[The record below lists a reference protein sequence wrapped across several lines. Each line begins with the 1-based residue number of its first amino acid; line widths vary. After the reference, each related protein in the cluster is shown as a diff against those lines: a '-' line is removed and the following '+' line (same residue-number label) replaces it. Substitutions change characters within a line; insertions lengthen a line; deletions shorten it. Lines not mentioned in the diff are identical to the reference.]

1 MVHLRRVSLDRRSDG
16 RSARHQIHPSW
27 PIMNLALPLTSR
39 DCIYCSTV
47 LRRVYYVSLHV
58 AQRLKQ
64 TTLNLQSSLL
74 TSTLLL
80 WTVFYYGVHIIVR
93 SSISND
99 THCWTK
105 LSSLSLGP
113 SQDQTSEVVIFS
125 RLMTSPG
132 IYINQIAW
140 MC

>member
-27 PIMNLALPLTSR
+27 PISVAVDSR

-58 AQRLKQ
+58 AQRLAQ